1 MNQEIPSQ
9 ERAGLDA
16 LLNTKDFLESSMRL
30 PCVIGQTEDCSPCM
44 FDLSKMPHVIIAG
57 KPNESI
63 SHTIH
68 AIMASLLHK
77 NSPEEL
83 KFVLI
88 DARLVEFTAYK
99 PLSSYYL
106 ARLPYLEGPIIS
118 DVSDGVN
125 ALESLNELM
134 HNRYNLLRDTNCRN
148 IEDYNSKIRSGLL
161 TTDQGILP
169 YYVVVINEL
178 GDYMMTAGK
187 EFEQPLVSLAQ
198 LSRAVGIHVIVSI
211 YRPIPEVL
219 TGSIKANFPCR
230 IAFKTT
236 TERDSR
242 IILDNI
248 GAEQLSGAEMLFV
261 CGGTPVKVLG
271 VNVDEE
277 RDVPILC
284 GKLISQNPPCP
295 QAILPVINNQTKEK
309 EKIEV
314 GKFVFQYADPL
325 FKDAAKIVVEHQSA
339 STSLI
344 QRSLGIGYN
353 RASRM
358 LDMLESAEIV
368 SPPQNDT
375 YFRDV
380 LIEDT
385 RELMYKL
392 LDIKMELLKQAEKE
406 LF

>member
-1 MNQEIPSQ
+1 MNQENPSPQ
-9 ERAGLDA
+9 KVGLDA
-16 LLNTKDFLESSMRL
+16 LLNSKDFLESSMRL
-30 PCVIGQTEDCSPCM
+30 PCIIGQAEDNSPCM
-44 FDLSKMPHVIIAG
+44 FDLSKIPHVIIAG
-57 KPNESI
+57 KPNEGI
-63 SHTIH
+63 CNTIH
-68 AIMASLLHK
+68 VIMASLLLK

-88 DARLVEFTAYK
+88 DARFVEFTAYK
-99 PLSSYYL
+99 PLSSHYL
-106 ARLPYLEGPIIS
+106 ARLPYLEDPIIS

-134 HNRYNLLRDTNCRN
+134 HIRYNLLRDTNCRN
-148 IEDYNSKIRSGLL
+148 IDDYNSKIKSGKL
-161 TTDQGILP
+161 TNDQGILP

-178 GDYMMTAGK
+178 GDFMMTAGK
-187 EFEQPLVSLAQ
+187 EFEQPLASLAQ
-198 LSRAVGIHVIVSI
+198 LSRAVGIHIIVST

-230 IAFKTT
+230 IAFKTA
-236 TERDSR
+236 TEREAR
-242 IILDNI
+242 IILDNT
-248 GAEQLSGAEMLFV
+248 GVDQLSDAEMLFV
-261 CGGTPVKVLG
+261 CGGAPIKVLG
-271 VNVDEE
+271 VNVNED
-277 RDVPILC
+277 RDIPILC
-284 GKLISQNPPCP
+284 GKLISLNAPCP
-295 QAILPVINNQTKEK
+295 QAILPVVNNQTKEK

-325 FKDAAKIVVEHQSA
+325 FKDAAKIVVENQSA

-344 QRSLGIGYN
+344 QRSLGISYN
-353 RASRM
+353 RASRI

-368 SPPQNDT
+368 STPKNGT

-380 LIEDT
+380 LIEDV

-392 LDIKMELLKQAEKE
+392 LDLKMELLKQAEKE